1 MIRLTLSNQ
10 FQVQQRVQCAPHT
23 TAWMQGDRYGE
34 VRDLESEGAVVFVL
48 MDRSGKCRKFLVS
61 DLVAI

>member
-10 FQVQQRVQCAPHT
+10 FQIQQRVQSAPHT
-23 TAWMQGDRYGE
+23 TAWMRGDRYGE
-34 VRDLESEGAVVFVL
+34 VRVLESQGAVVYVL
-48 MDRSGKCRKFLVS
+48 MDRSGKMRKFLAS